1 MTRVHYFSKYSALG
15 PSSRY
20 RAYQFQND
28 FRKAGWTFEIYPLF
42 EEEYF
47 SALRDPIKARQIV
60 RKSAYSIS
68 RFADRLFHLSNG
80 DADLIV
86 IEQQLFPYL
95 PFVLEKQFLP
105 GEFLL
110 EIDDAIYLTHPQKLP
125 KLFQEAKCVVAG
137 NEILESFV
145 LQFQRNVEVIP
156 TTIDTNQFRPIERMP
171 GDKIVIGWS
180 GLEYNFKY
188 LHEIVPVLKDM
199 LQQYSAEL
207 VILSGTPPDKFPVP
221 YRFEKWDSKR
231 EAEQI
236 GLFDIGLM
244 PLKIDEWSKGKCAM
258 KLLQYMAVGVPGI
271 ATAVGVN
278 TKIIEDGINGFVAVT
293 LDDWRIKLKL
303 LLEDTTLRKS
313 MGIAARTTIV
323 NQYSKEVWFPKL
335 LDVYKRNLS

>member
-1 MTRVHYFSKYSALG
+1 MTRIHYFSKYSALG

-28 FRKAGWTFEIYPLF
+28 FRKAGWTFEICPLF
-42 EEEYF
+42 EDEYF
-47 SALRDPIKARQIV
+47 SALRDRIKARQIL
-60 RKSAYSIS
+60 RKSMYSIS
-68 RFADRLFHLSNG
+68 RFADRLFHLSNS

-105 GEFLL
+105 REFLL

-125 KLFQEAKCVVAG
+125 KLFQEAKCVIAG
-137 NEILESFV
+137 NEILEGFV

-156 TTIDTNQFRPIERMP
+156 TTIDTNQFKPVDREPR
-171 GDKIVIGWS
+171 DKIVIGWS

-188 LHEIVPVLKDM
+188 LHEIAPVLKELL
-199 LQQYSAEL
+199 LQYPAEL
-207 VILSGTPPDKFPVP
+207 AILSGSPPDDFPVP
-221 YRFEKWDSKR
+221 YRFEKWDPKR

-236 GLFDIGLM
+236 SSFDIGLM

-258 KLLQYMAVGVPGI
+258 KLLQYMAAGIPGI

-293 LDDWRIKLKL
+293 LDEWKTKLKL
-303 LLEDTTLRKS
+303 LLEDPSLRKS
-313 MGIAARTTIV
+313 MGIAARSTIV
-323 NQYSKEVWFPKL
+323 NQYSKDVWFPKL
-335 LDVYKRNLS
+335 LEVYKRNLS